1 MTARNRLRKRAA
13 QKAKVTTFGVTS
25 RNYHNTT
32 NEPTEDN
39 NSHNAK
45 SHPPKS
51 ESNKLPK
58 LQASNEESP
67 EAQHKSDTAS
77 SKQNSKETNAISV
90 MKNSHSSNT
99 VILTTTA
106 ATIDPKNHQIQTVV
120 VPNQNGHSQ
129 DDSHVNIISNCNQ
142 GKHWNTLL
150 LVVLIILQGRQI
162 ILILVYI
169 LHLQPNAIT

>member
-58 LQASNEESP
+58 LQASNEASP
-67 EAQHKSDTAS
+67 EAQHKSDTAN
-77 SKQNSKETNAISV
+77 SKQNSKEKNATSV
-90 MKNSHSSNT
+90 
-99 VILTTTA
+99 
-106 ATIDPKNHQIQTVV
+106 IQ
-120 VPNQNGHSQ
+120 
-129 DDSHVNIISNCNQ
+129 
-142 GKHWNTLL
+142 
-150 LVVLIILQGRQI
+150 
-162 ILILVYI
+162 
-169 LHLQPNAIT
+169 

>member
-45 SHPPKS
+45 CHPPKS

-58 LQASNEESP
+58 LQASNEEEDDGSSP
-67 EAQHKSDTAS
+67 DLSTLSPS
-77 SKQNSKETNAISV
+77 SSF
-90 MKNSHSSNT
+90 
-99 VILTTTA
+99 LL
-106 ATIDPKNHQIQTVV
+106 
-120 VPNQNGHSQ
+120 
-129 DDSHVNIISNCNQ
+129 DDE
-142 GKHWNTLL
+142 
-150 LVVLIILQGRQI
+150 
-162 ILILVYI
+162 
-169 LHLQPNAIT
+169 

>member
-25 RNYHNTT
+25 RNYHDTT

-39 NSHNAK
+39 NAK
-45 SHPPKS
+45 SHTPKS

-58 LQASNEESP
+58 LQASNEASP
-67 EAQHKSDTAS
+67 EAQHKSDTAN
-77 SKQNSKETNAISV
+77 SKQNSKEKNATSV

>member
-32 NEPTEDN
+32 NEPNEDN

-51 ESNKLPK
+51 KSNALPK
-58 LQASNEESP
+58 LQASNAESH
-67 EAQHKSDTAS
+67 EAQHKSDTTS
-77 SKQNSKETNAISV
+77 FKQNSRETNAISV
-90 MKNSHSSNT
+90 MKNSHSSNNI
-99 VILTTTA
+99 ILTTTA

-120 VPNQNGHSQ
+120 VPNQNDHSQ
-129 DDSHVNIISNCNQ
+129 DDSHSNIISNCNQ
-142 GKHWNTLL
+142 GKNWNTLL
-150 LVVLIILQGRQI
+150 LVVLII
-162 ILILVYI
+162 
-169 LHLQPNAIT
+169 